1 MRSFRAPFE
10 LILVVRDQLVD
21 RPGSILFFVHNKKN
35 LALKKSLFACP
46 KEVELRYNHEPFL
59 GTRCHI

>member
-35 LALKKSLFACP
+35 LAPKKYPVCLS
-46 KEVELRYNHEPFL
+46 
-59 GTRCHI
+59 TRIRITLQP